1 MNKFQAV
8 NFYLSSYDVIYI
20 EIVNA
25 IMNYNSKLNTVY
37 DKTIQKDINELKIY
51 LSKFN

>member
-25 IMNYNSKLNTVY
+25 IMNYNSKSKTVY
-37 DKTIQKDINELKIY
+37 DKTIQRDITELKHY
-51 LSKFN
+51 LNKFN